1 MDNQSTEFFYSILI
15 PVRNTK
21 QYIEQCLD
29 SVLIQKYKNFEV
41 IIVDNESDDG
51 SEAIIDTYAESDK
64 RIKVVHQK
72 NAGLLMSRRK
82 ALSMAKGD
90 YICFLDSDDYWQ
102 ENFLGIV
109 NNALNE
115 NNFDMLVVG
124 YQEIDETGNIIDNED
139 VPQLCQNY
147 QSNNIGEFFLQ
158 MMGHPILN
166 NLWLKVVKRECFDL
180 KLDDEYL
187 KLGHVNG
194 TEGAIQSLEILQR
207 VKSIRCIPNEK
218 LYMYRIRQ
226 SSTIHNG
233 AMKYFRECKQYHK
246 FLFEFMS
253 NNLQDNYYALAENL
267 HIPMARFAI
276 FSVIRNIVLSD
287 QSYSK
292 KKNELK
298 EIINDEMFEYA
309 VKDIKKP
316 SNNREAILWLTKKRL
331 FMFLTIIISLYS
343 KKAVKNDK

>member
-21 QYIEQCLD
+21 QYIKQCLD

-41 IIVDNESDDG
+41 IIIDNESDDG

-102 ENFLGIV
+102 ENFLSIV
-109 NNALNE
+109 NDTLNE
-115 NNFDMLVVG
+115 NDFDMLVVG
-124 YQEIDETGNIIDNED
+124 YQEIDETGNLIENED
-139 VPQLCQNY
+139 VPRLCQNY

-158 MMGHPILN
+158 MMEHPILN
-166 NLWLKVVKRECFDL
+166 NIWLKIVKRECFDL
-180 KLDDEYL
+180 KLNDEYL
-187 KLGHVNG
+187 KLGHING
-194 TEGAIQSLEILQR
+194 TEGSIQSLEILQR
-207 VKSIRCIPNEK
+207 IKTIRCIPNEK
-218 LYMYRIRQ
+218 LYMYRIRK

-233 AMKYFRECKQYHK
+233 AMKYFNEYKQYHK
-246 FLFEFMS
+246 YLFEFMQK
-253 NNLQDNYYALAENL
+253 NLQDDYYALAEKL
-267 HIPMARFAI
+267 HMPTACFAI
-276 FSVIRNIVLSD
+276 FGVIRNIVLSE
-287 QSYSK
+287 QSFSK

-309 VKDIKKP
+309 VKNIKKP
-316 SNNREAILWLTKKRL
+316 SNNRELILWLAKKHCL
-331 FMFLTIIISLYS
+331 ILLMIIISLYS
-343 KKAVKNDK
+343 KKAE